1 MPHGDGH
8 LPGDTE
14 SVARAGGLSIKQDD
28 KLPVRT
34 CDSVPGQT
42 VEATGGDEWT
52 GRESSCNLLIQHE
65 CFSPQSGENA
75 LGNQSGPAAFD
86 SAIPRFE
93 SWRPSQQLSN
103 WRCSE
108 NSLLTPVRFRPNFRH
123 FLGVARDLFD
133 SRDIL
138 TRRGAGRGRV
148 SAAIPGIKDTFSTK
162 AEQCSLFGSACR
174 QRLGVS
180 ACASGRRSIPD

>member
-14 SVARAGGLSIKQDD
+14 SVARAGGLSIKQDH

-42 VEATGGDEWT
+42 VEAIGGDEWT
-52 GRESSCNLLIQHE
+52 GRGSSCNLLIQHE

-75 LGNQSGPAAFD
+75 LGNQCGPAAFD

-93 SWRPSQQLSN
+93 SWRPSQQVVDLAPFLRSA
-103 WRCSE
+103 
-108 NSLLTPVRFRPNFRH
+108 PN
-123 FLGVARDLFD
+123 
-133 SRDIL
+133 
-138 TRRGAGRGRV
+138 AG
-148 SAAIPGIKDTFSTK
+148 
-162 AEQCSLFGSACR
+162 EQRAFATSD
-174 QRLGVS
+174 VV
-180 ACASGRRSIPD
+180 CASQTGRKGVKFGVCLSGANLASVFVRENASAS